1 MTLITTYQLIFGIVC
16 FVIGLIGVSKRKD
29 LLLKYGKEIKQTE
42 NNLALSS
49 LPLEATEENPIWN
62 KYVHAGQM
70 IFYGFLLG
78 SLIIG
83 IYIYQQFAK

>member
-1 MTLITTYQLIFGIVC
+1 MELMTTYQLLFGITC
-16 FVIGLIGVSKRKD
+16 LIIGFVGVNKRKD
-29 LLLKYGKEIKQTE
+29 LLSKYGKQIRQTE

-49 LPLEATEENPIWN
+49 LPLETTRENPIWN

-78 SLIIG
+78 GVIVILFL
-83 IYIYQQFAK
+83 YQQIAK